1 MTHDL
6 PLILAAVLYM
16 ASAGLLYYSI
26 STRSGSSQSAAFW
39 LAVAGGLSHSF
50 AQYTHWFGAEEPDV
64 SIAPLLSLC
73 ALVIILVLITS
84 SLSRKRLFT
93 AGLVALPIA
102 AMVTLLEMVM
112 PHQPF
117 QLHEMSGGFAVHLV
131 SSVLAFGLLAIAGL
145 YAFFV
150 FVIDHF
156 LRRHHLN
163 PIVRSLPP
171 LEVLESLLFR
181 LITAGFLM
189 LTVSLVS
196 GIIFINDIFAQH
208 LVHKTILSILT
219 WLVFGVLLFGRWR
232 YGWRGSLAVRMTLA
246 GVILLILSYFGTK
259 LVLEVIL
266 GRSWQL

>member
-1 MTHDL
+1 
-6 PLILAAVLYM
+6 M

-26 STRSGSSQSAAFW
+26 SKRSGPSQSAAFW

-50 AQYTHWFGAEEPDV
+50 AQYTHWFGSEEPDV

-102 AMVTLLEMVM
+102 AMVTLLEMVI